1 MLMLLGIFL
10 LFTPIVNAQSQET
23 STTEITSTRKS
34 TYRYSFESAASEESV
49 KSAEMAIAKLLNVT
63 EVKYQYKS
71 DSKRG
76 QFIITVVETYGKSES
91 QEYFSPKMIKD
102 AMLQN
107 GLEPIDFTLTEE
119 IVK

>member
-1 MLMLLGIFL
+1 MLLGIFL
-10 LFTPIVNAQSQET
+10 LFTPFVNAQSQEI
-23 STTEITSTRKS
+23 SNTENTSTRKS
-34 TYRYSFESAASEESV
+34 IYRYSFENAASEESV
-49 KSAEMAIAKLLNVT
+49 KATELALTKLLNVT

-102 AMLQN
+102 ALLQN